1 MADLSAYELKR
12 SEKIR
17 QNNAHLLSLGLGP
30 DATALKP
37 KPKPKPAPKPKAA
50 PSGPARRSSRLDGMP
65 PEDVGVEPEAAQ
77 KPPDKADRDELACWW
92 TATEENPA
100 GEKRPPLTDA
110 QFKALETPLT
120 TEQRES
126 IVPEDNVNLMV
137 EDALRFLRCY
147 GGQLPQPY
155 CVPSRPN
162 FKKVLGF
169 AVRLRVSG

>member
-1 MADLSAYELKR
+1 MAKSILIALLV
-12 SEKIR
+12 
-17 QNNAHLLSLGLGP
+17 APALSLVAPRPL
-30 DATALKP
+30 TRRSALH
-37 KPKPKPAPKPKAA
+37 AEVAEVDEAA
-50 PSGPARRSSRLDGMP
+50 P
-65 PEDVGVEPEAAQ
+65 
-77 KPPDKADRDELACWW
+77 
-92 TATEENPA
+92 
-100 GEKRPPLTDA
+100 PPLTDA

>member
-17 QNNAHLLSLGLGP
+17 QNNAHLLKLGLGT
-30 DATALKP
+30 DATGLKP

-65 PEDVGVEPEAAQ
+65 PEDVGVEPEAAW
-77 KPPDKADRDELACWW
+77 KPPDAPGRDGLACWW
-92 TATEENPA
+92 TATEKNPA
-100 GEKRPPLTDA
+100 GKQRPELTDA
-110 QFKALETPLT
+110 QLKALKTPLT

-137 EDALRFLRCY
+137 EDALKFLQCY
-147 GGQLPQPY
+147 GGMSPQKF
-155 CVPSRPN
+155 CVPSREN
-162 FKKVLGF
+162 FKKVLG
-169 AVRLRVSG
+169 LGLELG

>member
-65 PEDVGVEPEAAQ
+65 PEDVGVEPEAAW
-77 KPPDKADRDELACWW
+77 KPTDKPDRDELACWW

-126 IVPEDNVNLMV
+126 IVPEDKVGESIVPEDKVQLMV
-137 EDALRFLRCY
+137 EDALKFLRCY
-147 GGQLPQPY
+147 GGKQPQPY
-155 CVPSRPN
+155 CVPSRDN
-162 FKKVLGF
+162 FKKV
-169 AVRLRVSG
+169 

>member
-65 PEDVGVEPEAAQ
+65 PEDVGVEPEAAW
-77 KPPDKADRDELACWW
+77 KPTDKPDRDELACWW

-126 IVPEDNVNLMV
+126 IVPEANVDLMV
-137 EDALRFLRCY
+137 GDALRFLRCY
-147 GGQLPQPY
+147 GGKQPQPY
-155 CVPSRPN
+155 CVPSRDN
-162 FKKVLGF
+162 FKKV
-169 AVRLRVSG
+169 

>member
-17 QNNAHLLSLGLGP
+17 QNNAHLLLLGLGP

-65 PEDVGVEPEAAQ
+65 PEDVGVEPEAAW
-77 KPPDKADRDELACWW
+77 KPPDAPGRDELACWW
-92 TATEENPA
+92 EDDPA
-100 GEKRPPLTDA
+100 RKKRPELTDA

-126 IVPEDNVNLMV
+126 IVPEGNVDLMV

-147 GGQLPQPY
+147 GGKHPQPY
-155 CVPSRPN
+155 CVPSREN
-162 FKKVLGF
+162 FKKV
-169 AVRLRVSG
+169 